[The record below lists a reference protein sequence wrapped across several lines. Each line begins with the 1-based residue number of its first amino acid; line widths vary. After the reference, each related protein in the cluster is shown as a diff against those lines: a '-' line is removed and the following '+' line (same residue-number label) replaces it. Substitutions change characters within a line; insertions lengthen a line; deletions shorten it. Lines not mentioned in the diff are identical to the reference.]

1 MVSKCANPSCSATFR
16 YLREG
21 TIFHV
26 AAGPTT
32 SEKDS
37 LPGTPSHER
46 FWLCRECSTKMTIIS
61 HHHGIQVVPLQDL
74 SEKQRR
80 QRNRSIAIG
89 AVPKSSS

>member
-21 TIFHV
+21 TIFH
-26 AAGPTT
+26 AASGPTAP
-32 SEKDS
+32 EKDS
-37 LPGTPSHER
+37 LAGTPSHER
-46 FWLCRECSTKMTIIS
+46 FWLCRECSTKLTIIS
-61 HHHGIQVVPLQDL
+61 HYPGILVVPRQDL

-89 AVPKSSS
+89 SVPDPSS

>member
-21 TIFHV
+21 TIFRV
-26 AAGPTT
+26 AAGPTAP
-32 SEKDS
+32 EKDS

-46 FWLCRECSTKMTIIS
+46 FWLCSKCSMKMTIIS
-61 HHHGIQVVPLQDL
+61 HAQGILVVPLQDL

-80 QRNRSIAIG
+80 QRNRGIAIG
-89 AVPKSSS
+89 SVPEPSS